1 MCRKIDIYHRIYNK
15 MSILGSDEMN
25 IHKIMQNMFNRYRI
39 TEENSIDYE
48 NAKAIL
54 KGQKQAILLDVRSE
68 QEYKEDHLDGSIN
81 IPLYDLE
88 RNNKKLG
95 CSKQNIV
102 IVYCQSGSRSKKAV
116 KLLEREGFENVY
128 EIKGGLDEI

>member
-1 MCRKIDIYHRIYNK
+1 

-39 TEENSIDYE
+39 TEEKSIDYE

-54 KGQKQAILLDVRSE
+54 KEQKQAILLDVRSE
-68 QEYKEDHLDGSIN
+68 QEYKENHLDGSIN

-88 RNNKKLG
+88 RNSKIIECN
-95 CSKQNIV
+95 KQNTI
-102 IVYCQSGSRSKKAV
+102 IVYCKSGGRSKKAV
-116 KLLEREGFENVY
+116 KLLEREGYENVY